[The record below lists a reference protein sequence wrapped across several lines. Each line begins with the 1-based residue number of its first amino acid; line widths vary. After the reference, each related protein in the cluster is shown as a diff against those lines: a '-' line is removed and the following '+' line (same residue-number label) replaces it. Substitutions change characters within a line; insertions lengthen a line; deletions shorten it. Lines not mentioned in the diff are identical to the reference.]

1 MKVYYL
7 PLDSSP
13 WSPADERLLSSVSG
27 RRQERIKKYAY
38 DDGRRLSLYAAL
50 VTRMGISLQT
60 GIPAASL
67 AFQAESGHKPIC
79 LTAPGLDFSFS
90 HTKHAILCCISGEA
104 PVGADIER
112 LRPVPIKIA
121 ERFFHKEETEYV
133 WNGSDKEQS
142 LRFFE
147 IWTKKEAYSKQIGLG
162 FGLSP
167 QSYNTLSPELA
178 SRLHTWRQDGY
189 LCSVCCEK
197 PSPLEIITVT
207 EETIQKFFHPCG

>member
-13 WSPADERLLSSVSG
+13 WSLADERLLSSVSG
-27 RRQERIKKYAY
+27 RRKEQIKKYAH

-60 GIPAASL
+60 GIPASGL
-67 AFQAESGHKPIC
+67 AFQADSGRKPVC
-79 LTAPGLDFSFS
+79 LTVPGLDFSFS
-90 HTKHAILCCISGEA
+90 HTKNAVLCCISGEGS
-104 PVGADIER
+104 VGADIEKQ
-112 LRPVPIKIA
+112 RPAPIRIA
-121 ERFFHKEETEYV
+121 KRFFHEEEIKYV
-133 WNGSDKEQS
+133 WNGSEEEQS

-147 IWTKKEAYSKQIGLG
+147 IWTKKEAYSKQLGLG

-167 QSYNTLSPELA
+167 QSYNTLSLELA

-197 PSPLEIITVT
+197 PSPIEIIAVT
-207 EETIQKFFHPCG
+207 EEDLQNFFR